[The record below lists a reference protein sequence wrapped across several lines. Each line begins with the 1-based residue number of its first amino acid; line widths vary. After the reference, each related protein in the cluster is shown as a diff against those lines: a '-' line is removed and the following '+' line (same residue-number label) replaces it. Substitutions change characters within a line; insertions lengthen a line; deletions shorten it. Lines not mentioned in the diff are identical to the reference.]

1 MVLRFVLLL
10 LGLYSSCCSECCFPL
25 VYLWF
30 SGYDCCGFGGWVRLG
45 GGYCLC
51 VACLLLSVLM
61 LRNVWYLL

>member
-30 SGYDCCGFGGWVRLG
+30 SGYDCLIVVGLVGEYVWVVVIA
-45 GGYCLC
+45 C
-51 VACLLLSVLM
+51 VLLVCC
-61 LRNVWYLL
+61 